1 MPFHLPSLNALRA
14 FEATA
19 RNGSVSRAARELN
32 VSAGAISRHIA
43 LLESDF
49 GCQLLR
55 REARGMTLTEHGEAY
70 FTIVS
75 QAFESIDQGS
85 RHLRS
90 GTHSAPRLSIVL
102 YSAITTEWLAPRIQ
116 RFHVLHPSIQLH
128 LSAKMQTANFDTDEV
143 DMVVTAGK
151 PHRSDLHSDMLF
163 QPRYIPVCAPKLM
176 ADNARPRDLRNQ
188 NLLYSTREAHI
199 WNAWFRSADGDSIDL
214 TGGWKLD
221 SLSLTY
227 QAARSGAGVALGEL
241 FYNIDEIVSGRLV
254 TPVPIVVED
263 GPPFFLSYRQS
274 RKDETGIAS
283 FQKWILDQ
291 AQQTGRVVEAWIAKL
306 PRARQKRI
314 HHRSQNDEECTE
326 SRSTTPKS
334 ESTAAKRARKSGP
347 GQSG

>member
-55 REARGMTLTEHGEAY
+55 REARGMTLTEHGDAY
-70 FTIVS
+70 FKVIS

-90 GTHSAPRLSIVL
+90 GTHSTPRLSIVL
-102 YSAITTEWLAPRIQ
+102 YSAITTEWLAPRIR
-116 RFHVLHPSIQLH
+116 RFHALHPSIELH
-128 LSAKMQTANFDTDEV
+128 LSAKMQPGNFDTDAV
-143 DMVVTAGK
+143 DMVVTAGE
-151 PHRSDLHSDMLF
+151 PHRSDVHSDLLF
-163 QPRYIPVCAPKLM
+163 QPRYIPVCAPKLTD
-176 ADNARPRDLRNQ
+176 DNTTPRDLRNQ

-199 WNAWFRSADGDSIDL
+199 WNAWFRFADGDSIDL
-214 TGGWKLD
+214 RGGWKLD

-227 QAARSGAGVALGEL
+227 QAARSGAGIALGEL
-241 FYNIDEIVSGRLV
+241 FYNIDEIVTGRLV

-263 GPPFFLSYRQS
+263 GPPFFLSCRRS
-274 RKDETGIAS
+274 RKDEAGIAS
-283 FQKWILDQ
+283 FRKWILDQ
-291 AQQTGRVVEAWIAKL
+291 AQQTSQAVNAWIAGL
-306 PRARQKRI
+306 PRAPRTTTRD
-314 HHRSQNDEECTE
+314 RSQND
-326 SRSTTPKS
+326 
-334 ESTAAKRARKSGP
+334 
-347 GQSG
+347 

>member
-1 MPFHLPSLNALRA
+1 MWLGSILNCSRTLVCKMPFHLPSLNALRA

-32 VSAGAISRHIA
+32 VSAGAVSRHIA

-70 FTIVS
+70 FKIVS
-75 QAFESIDQGS
+75 RAFESIDQGS

-314 HHRSQNDEECTE
+314 HHRSQND
-326 SRSTTPKS
+326 
-334 ESTAAKRARKSGP
+334 
-347 GQSG
+347 

>member
-19 RNGSVSRAARELN
+19 RNGSVSKAARELN

-55 REARGMTLTEHGEAY
+55 REARGMKLTEHGVAY
-70 FTIVS
+70 FKIVS

-102 YSAITTEWLAPRIQ
+102 YSAITTEWLAPRIRQ
-116 RFHVLHPSIQLH
+116 FHASYPSIELH
-128 LSAKMQTANFDTDEV
+128 LSAKMQTGNFDTDEV
-143 DMVVTAGK
+143 DLVVTAGR
-151 PHRSDLHSDMLF
+151 PHRSDLHSDLLF
-163 QPRYIPVCAPKLM
+163 QPKYIPVCAPQLM
-176 ADNARPRDLRNQ
+176 DKAKPRDLRNQ
-188 NLLYSTREAHI
+188 NLLYATREAHI
-199 WNAWFRSADGDSIDL
+199 WNAWFQSADGDSIDL
-214 TGGWKLD
+214 RGGWKLD

-263 GPPFFLSYRQS
+263 GPPFFLSCRRS
-274 RKDETGIAS
+274 RKDEPGIVS
-283 FQKWILDQ
+283 FRKWILEQ
-291 AQQTGRVVEAWIAKL
+291 AQQTSRAVEQWITQLPSGHPKGRRPPIVE
-306 PRARQKRI
+306 
-314 HHRSQNDEECTE
+314 
-326 SRSTTPKS
+326 
-334 ESTAAKRARKSGP
+334 
-347 GQSG
+347 

>member
-291 AQQTGRVVEAWIAKL
+291 AQQTGRVVEAWVAKL

>member
-55 REARGMTLTEHGEAY
+55 REARGMKLTEHGAAY
-70 FTIVS
+70 FKIVS

-90 GTHSAPRLSIVL
+90 GTNFTPRLSVML
-102 YSAITTEWLAPRIQ
+102 YSAITTEWLAPRIRQ
-116 RFHVLHPSIQLH
+116 FHASYPSIELH
-128 LSAKMQTANFDTDEV
+128 LSAKMQTGNFDTDEV

-163 QPRYIPVCAPKLM
+163 QPKYIPVCAPQFMGKK
-176 ADNARPRDLRNQ
+176 ATPRDLRNQ
-188 NLLYSTREAHI
+188 TLLYATREAHI
-199 WNAWFRSADGDSIDL
+199 WNAWFRFADGEPIDL
-214 TGGWKLD
+214 KGGWKLD

-227 QAARSGAGVALGEL
+227 QAARSGAGIALGEL

-254 TPVPIVVED
+254 APVPIVVED
-263 GPPFFLSYRQS
+263 GPPFFLSCRQA
-274 RKDETGIAS
+274 RKDEPAIVS
-283 FQKWILDQ
+283 FRKWILEQ
-291 AQQTGRVVEAWIAKL
+291 AHQTSRAVEQWIAKL
-306 PRARQKRI
+306 PRVRPRGGHSPI
-314 HHRSQNDEECTE
+314 
-326 SRSTTPKS
+326 
-334 ESTAAKRARKSGP
+334 AK
-347 GQSG
+347 